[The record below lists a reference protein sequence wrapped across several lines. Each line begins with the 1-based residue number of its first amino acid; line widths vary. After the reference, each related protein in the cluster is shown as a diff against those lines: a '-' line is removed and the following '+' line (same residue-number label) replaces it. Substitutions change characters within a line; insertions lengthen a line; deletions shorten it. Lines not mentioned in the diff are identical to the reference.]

1 MYKHVEKAC
10 DRREH
15 MIDEKLIN
23 IYIFGIDQSSRE
35 KLNIEMDIWF
45 VLNIYVFDVSFY
57 HVVYTIS
64 SELLDPRM
72 SYITTWTMSLVV
84 NC

>member
-1 MYKHVEKAC
+1 MYRSALQMLGNASSCMYKHVEKAC

-35 KLNIEMDIWF
+35 KLNIEMDI
-45 VLNIYVFDVSFY
+45 
-57 HVVYTIS
+57 
-64 SELLDPRM
+64 
-72 SYITTWTMSLVV
+72 
-84 NC
+84 